1 MHVRRWLSLTA
12 VLIASLLVFAACSKK
27 NKAEKEEAA
36 DQAAPVEAEAPR
48 IVVAMIDAHGG
59 MPGWRV
65 AKTLAFTNEFQMA
78 DDSVTTTS
86 RVTIDL
92 AQRRAYADVSASERM
107 AWDGKR
113 AWGIQWTQPYPA
125 RLRAVL
131 DCYMTQL
138 PWLAMDP
145 SAKVSVAPE
154 DTLWDNSVQYKV
166 VKMSFRPAAPGG
178 PYRLYIDP
186 DTKRLHA
193 CAFNA
198 AEGEETERPLEALA
212 GLAVAGTVAGAASV
226 FRMSRISVSNSS
238 DLVAGGARTASRLKR
253 LTALTSRNRAKA
265 MIAKLKML
273 VMKLP

>member
-1 MHVRRWLSLTA
+1 M
-12 VLIASLLVFAACSKK
+12 ASLLVFTACSKK
-27 NKAEKEEAA
+27 NKTEKEETA

-65 AKTLAFTNEFQMA
+65 AKTLSFENSFQMA
-78 DDSVTTTS
+78 DDSVATSS
-86 RVTIDL
+86 RVTVDL
-92 AQRRAYADVSASERM
+92 AKRRAYADVGESERM
-107 AWDGKR
+107 AWDGKN
-113 AWGIQWTQPYPA
+113 AWGAHWTQPYPP

-145 SAKVSVAPE
+145 SAKVAVADN
-154 DTLWDNSVQYKV
+154 DTLWDSSVQYNI

-198 AEGEETERPLEALA
+198 AEGEEI
-212 GLAVAGTVAGAASV
+212 VV
-226 FRMSRISVSNSS
+226 FG
-238 DLVAGGARTASRLKR
+238 DQ
-253 LTALTSRNRAKA
+253 AKA
-265 MIAKLKML
+265 EGM
-273 VMKLP
+273 VLPSHYVVYNADHTPLASGTLRGWAAGHSFDESRMTPPDSAIVD

>member
-1 MHVRRWLSLTA
+1 MYVRRLLVPIT

-27 NKAEKEEAA
+27 NKNEKEEMAE
-36 DQAAPVEAEAPR
+36 QAAPVEAEVPR

-65 AKTLAFTNEFQMA
+65 AKTLTFENSFQMA
-78 DDSVTTTS
+78 DDSVATS
-86 RVTIDL
+86 SQVTVDL
-92 AQRRAYADVSASERM
+92 VNRRAYVEAGNGGSM

-113 AWGIQWTQPYPA
+113 AWSLNWTQPYPA

-154 DTLWDNSVQYKV
+154 DTLWDSSVQYEI

-186 DTKRLHA
+186 ESRRLQA

-198 AEGEETERPLEALA
+198 AEGEEIVVFGDYEKAEGMLLPSHYVVYNAAHTPLASGTLRGWSAGRSFDEA
-212 GLAVAGTVAGAASV
+212 
-226 FRMSRISVSNSS
+226 RMTPPDSA
-238 DLVAGGARTASRLKR
+238 LVD
-253 LTALTSRNRAKA
+253 
-265 MIAKLKML
+265 
-273 VMKLP
+273 